1 MAKREPRKRKET
13 ATSKRVLVWH
23 VFHWKE
29 RYAVDPRD
37 WPAERGLLFVRQVV
51 SPVDTESTHY
61 LGQLRD
67 LEILAGDWRQYHLW
81 KSLWEDLRAMTA
93 TQGRLHQGYLLDEH
107 QQPLKEVQIAA
118 RLHAD
123 LEETRRALEA
133 LRAVNL
139 MERVSLPAFGE
150 IKRAQAEQDETN
162 GRDKSLCAAQTRAR
176 KRSCAQDG
184 ASAANA
190 PVDEGVENG
199 PDAGEISDLGPS
211 SGADGPV
218 PAATEGHLPLKG
230 NGLNGN
236 GNPNK
241 NEKTTNGSTEA
252 QGQAEGVAE
261 PSPAQTKGGTAA
273 EPSPPTTQGTP
284 NAMNRVWEPE
294 PIKPKGAE
302 AEGGVPPV
310 RHTGPKLPPPSL
322 DSHAT
327 LGSAVK
333 QVIRRL
339 SPDAQQFAE
348 WVYVKLG
355 LADPPN
361 SEPWRREVAAI
372 GGVWIFA
379 TMNLPATSLED
390 YRKWAYQRAE
400 DLRDKRVQYA
410 NHTRKWM
417 SDAKF
422 EVRNRKKKVR

>member
-1 MAKREPRKRKET
+1 MSKREPKKRKET
-13 ATSKRVLVWH
+13 AASKRVLVWH

-67 LEILAGDWRQYHLW
+67 LETLAGDWRQYHIW
-81 KSLWEDLRAMTA
+81 KSMWEDLRALTA
-93 TQGRLHQGYLLDEH
+93 TQARIHQGYLLDEH

-139 MERVSLPAFGE
+139 MERVPLPSFGE
-150 IKRAQAEQDETN
+150 IKRAQAEQNETN

-176 KRSCAQDG
+176 KRSCAQDD
-184 ASAANA
+184 ARVANA
-190 PVDEGVENG
+190 PVGEGVENG
-199 PDAGEISDLGPS
+199 PGAGEISDSGPS
-211 SGADGPV
+211 GGAGWHA
-218 PAATEGHLPLKG
+218 PAAAGEGFSLKG
-230 NGLNGN
+230 NDLNGN
-236 GNPNK
+236 GNPNQ
-241 NEKTTNGSTEA
+241 NEETTNGSTED
-252 QGQAEGVAE
+252 QDQVQAEGI
-261 PSPAQTKGGTAA
+261 A
-273 EPSPPTTQGTP
+273 EPSPPTTQ
-284 NAMNRVWEPE
+284 

-302 AEGGVPPV
+302 AGGGVPPV
-310 RHTGPKLPPPSL
+310 RDTGPRLPPPSL
-322 DSHAT
+322 DGHT
-327 LGSAVK
+327 TTIGSAVK

-339 SPDAQQFAE
+339 SPDAQRFAE

-355 LADPPN
+355 LSDPPN
-361 SEPWRREVAAI
+361 SEPWRRAVAAI

-379 TMNLPATSLED
+379 TVNLPPAHLED
-390 YRKWAYQRAE
+390 YRKWAYKRAE
-400 DLRDKRVQYA
+400 DLRDKRAQYA
-410 NHTRKWM
+410 NHIRKWM

-422 EVRNRKKKVR
+422 EVRNRKKKANRAR

>member
-1 MAKREPRKRKET
+1 MAKREPRKRKE
-13 ATSKRVLVWH
+13 AADGKRVLVWH

-37 WPAERGLLFVRQVV
+37 WPADRGLLFVRQVV

-67 LEILAGDWRQYHLW
+67 LETLSGDWRQYHLW
-81 KSLWEDLRAMTA
+81 KSMWEDLRAMTA
-93 TQGRLHQGYLLDEH
+93 TQGRVHQGYLLDEH

-139 MERVSLPAFGE
+139 MERVPLPAFGE
-150 IKRAQAEQDETN
+150 IKRVQAEQDETN
-162 GRDKSLCAAQTRAR
+162 GRDKAICAAQSRAR

-184 ASAANA
+184 ASVANA
-190 PVDEGVENG
+190 PVGEGVGNG
-199 PDAGEISDLGPS
+199 PGAGEISDSEPS
-211 SGADGPV
+211 GGAGGHT
-218 PAATEGHLPLKG
+218 PAAAEGHLPLKG

-236 GNPNK
+236 GNPNQ
-241 NEKTTNGSTEA
+241 NERTTNGPTED
-252 QGQAEGVAE
+252 QVQAEVAE
-261 PSPAQTKGGTAA
+261 PSPTQAKGGTAA
-273 EPSPPTTQGTP
+273 EPGPPTTQ
-284 NAMNRVWEPE
+284 

-302 AEGGVPPV
+302 AEGGVAPV

-322 DSHAT
+322 DGHTASI
-327 LGSAVK
+327 GSVVK

-379 TMNLPATSLED
+379 TMNLPPTHLED
-390 YRKWAYQRAE
+390 YRKWAYKRAE
-400 DLRDKRVQYA
+400 DLRDKRAQYA
-410 NHTRKWM
+410 NHIRKWM

>member
-13 ATSKRVLVWH
+13 SAGKRVLVWH

-37 WPAERGLLFVRQVV
+37 WPADRGLLFVRQVV
-51 SPVDTESTHY
+51 APVDTESTHY
-61 LGQLRD
+61 FGQLRD
-67 LEILAGDWRQYHLW
+67 LETLAGDWREYHTW
-81 KSLWEDLRAMTA
+81 KSAFEDIRMMTA
-93 TQGRLHQGYLLDEH
+93 TQARIHQGYLLDEH

-139 MERVSLPAFGE
+139 MERVPLPAFDE
-150 IKRAQAEQDETN
+150 IKRAPAEPEETN
-162 GRDKSLCAAQTRAR
+162 GRDKSLCAAQRRAR
-176 KRSCAQDG
+176 KRSCAQDA
-184 ASAANA
+184 ASVANA
-190 PVDEGVENG
+190 PVGEGVENG
-199 PDAGEISDLGPS
+199 PGAGEISDLGS
-211 SGADGPV
+211 SGGAGGPV
-218 PAATEGHLPLKG
+218 LAAAEGHLPLKG
-230 NGLNGN
+230 NGSNGN
-236 GNPNK
+236 GNPNQ
-241 NEKTTNGSTEA
+241 NERTTNGLT
-252 QGQAEGVAE
+252 QDQDQAEGVTE
-261 PSPAQTKGGTAA
+261 PSPTQAKATAK
-273 EPSPPTTQGTP
+273 PSPPTPQ
-284 NAMNRVWEPE
+284 

-302 AEGGVPPV
+302 AEGGVHPV

-322 DSHAT
+322 DGHT
-327 LGSAVK
+327 TTIGSAAR

-379 TMNLPATSLED
+379 TMNLPPAQMED
-390 YRKWAYQRAE
+390 YRRWAYKRAE
-400 DLRDKRVQYA
+400 DLRDKRAQYA
-410 NHTRKWM
+410 NHVRKWM